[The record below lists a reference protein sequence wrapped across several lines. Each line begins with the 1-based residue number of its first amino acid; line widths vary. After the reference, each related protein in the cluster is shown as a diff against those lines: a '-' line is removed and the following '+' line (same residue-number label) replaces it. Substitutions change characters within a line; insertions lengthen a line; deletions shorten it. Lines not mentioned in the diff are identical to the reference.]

1 MGGRL
6 PGGCGYGPRVA
17 SEHDGDL
24 DLRPIR
30 AAIVSG
36 DDLRL
41 RRTCKT
47 HLLALLSEVE
57 LLREERDRL
66 EAEIAQLRAE

>member
-1 MGGRL
+1 MGRETD
-6 PGGCGYGPRVA
+6 VA
-17 SEHDGDL
+17 SDRDGDL

-66 EAEIAQLRAE
+66 EAEVQKLRAE

>member
-1 MGGRL
+1 MEGRL
-6 PGGCGYGPRVA
+6 PGGCGYGAPVA
-17 SEHDGDL
+17 SDHDGDL

-66 EAEIAQLRAE
+66 EAEVEQLRAQ